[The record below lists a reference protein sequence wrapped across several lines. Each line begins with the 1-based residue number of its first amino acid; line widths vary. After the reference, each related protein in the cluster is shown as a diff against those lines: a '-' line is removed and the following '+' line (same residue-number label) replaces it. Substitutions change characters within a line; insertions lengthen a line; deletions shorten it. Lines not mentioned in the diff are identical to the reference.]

1 MLTVR
6 LFASLGDTVGRRSL
20 TMDFP
25 DPRTVAGVFE
35 KLTLQ
40 WPEVEFL
47 RSSLLIAVN
56 YEYAN
61 WDTSLKEGD
70 EVAFF
75 PPMTGG

>member
-1 MLTVR
+1 
-6 LFASLGDTVGRRSL
+6 
-20 TMDFP
+20 MDFP

-75 PPMTGG
+75 PPVSGGCF